1 MKLSKK
7 VPRPA
12 WAAQCGNLCTS
23 TATTLPRLLF
33 APSLALRSLRACQS
47 LQHNSKRVC
56 RRHSNQHCTSA
67 WDRNRQTVFFTLL
80 YLHLMKSSKKSFTED
95 TTDRTFFSRSPAP
108 ISVLLGCSG
117 FNRQFFLGGIVGCHT
132 TPSATLAARPAT
144 ETDVKESGPSPRIIW
159 GACQTAGCPTMQLLY
174 DLALVQSTA
183 FIDTRPR
190 HRKGWRPCCCRC
202 CYSRSLQTG
211 RWTAKL
217 RWH

>member
-7 VPRPA
+7 ALRPA

-33 APSLALRSLRACQS
+33 APSLALHSLRACQS
-47 LQHNSKRVC
+47 LQPNLKHDC
-56 RRHSNQHCTSA
+56 RCNWTQNCTSG

-80 YLHLMKSSKKSFTED
+80 YLHLMKSSKKSFTEV
-95 TTDRTFFSRSPAP
+95 TTKRTFLSRSPAP

-117 FNRQFFLGGIVGCHT
+117 FNRQFFRGGIVGCHT

-144 ETDVKESGPSPRIIW
+144 ETDVEESCPSPRIIW

-174 DLALVQSTA
+174 DLALVQSIA

-190 HRKGWRPCCCRC
+190 HRKGWRACCCRC
-202 CYSRSLQTG
+202 CCSRSLQTG

-217 RWH
+217 RCH